1 MPKVSPRYLDD
12 RRQEI
17 LDAALA
23 CFARNGFHATTIQDI
38 AREAGVSHGAIYRYF
53 PNKEEMIE
61 AATRRDR
68 EARARRFEEAGKGR
82 TPLTAID
89 RLLGSYIE
97 SDATLDGANAR
108 QLRVVVFGEGVR
120 NPRVNESI
128 RATWL
133 EVLGEISSMVRRG
146 QDAGEI
152 NPRLDADGV
161 ARVVAAVRDGL
172 LIHQAID
179 PSVNAEACAHV
190 VSALLNG
197 RFATPMEAEEA
208 NDGR

>member
-23 CFARNGFHATTIQDI
+23 CFARNGFHGTTIQDI
-38 AREAGVSHGAIYRYF
+38 AREAGVSHGSIYRYF

-61 AATRRDR
+61 AAARRDR
-68 EARARRFEEAGKGR
+68 EARARRFEEAGRGR
-82 TPLTAID
+82 TPIAAID

-97 SDATLDGANAR
+97 SDATLDGASAR

-128 RATWL
+128 RATWH
-133 EVLGEISSMVRRG
+133 EVLGEIGSMVRRG

-161 ARVVAAVRDGL
+161 ARVAAAVRDGL

-179 PSVNAEACAHV
+179 PGVNAEACAQV
-190 VSALLNG
+190 VSALLHG